1 MVQFTRGDQDS
12 IEQLLDLEVM
22 GLRLVEYLID
32 EVYWSLDLVHMPDL
46 LALDNDGS
54 TDYPIG
60 GRNVEQQSL
69 TFLGRHQDWRRCE
82 KLLELCKSSV
92 SFLRPLKLLLCLK
105 KFEEWQTF
113 FTEPRYESTQGGHA
127 PG

>member
-1 MVQFTRGDQDS
+1 M
-12 IEQLLDLEVM
+12 DLEVM
-22 GLRLVEYLID
+22 GLRLVD

-69 TFLGRHQDWRRCE
+69 TFLGHHQD
-82 KLLELCKSSV
+82 
-92 SFLRPLKLLLCLK
+92 
-105 KFEEWQTF
+105 
-113 FTEPRYESTQGGHA
+113 
-127 PG
+127 